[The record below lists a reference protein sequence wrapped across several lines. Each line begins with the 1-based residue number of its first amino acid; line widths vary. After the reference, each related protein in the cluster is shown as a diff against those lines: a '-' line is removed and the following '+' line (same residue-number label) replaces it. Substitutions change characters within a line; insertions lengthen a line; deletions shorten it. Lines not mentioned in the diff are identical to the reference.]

1 MGNIALK
8 HWIARLAAFEV
19 RPWLLA
25 FSLVLLHLGLLQGVS
40 TLVGRGLIVGHLG
53 AVLLWQPL
61 VRQDRT
67 LSIGALLAGLLI
79 VACLGIFMS
88 WGLILLW
95 MLVLAGLV
103 GAELFRYPEGKA
115 RLSFWCAEAYL
126 IIALVALTLPE
137 LLPEAS
143 RPMDLLRTA
152 IAWNAPLL
160 LIMIP
165 ALARRLG
172 RSRQQMALDFIGGL
186 VIVLVLSGVLLGAL
200 ALMFVSG
207 LEYIPALLQALA
219 IMAVSLLLLGWAW
232 SPGQGAGLSL
242 AIARHALSGGA
253 PFSHWLD
260 EVARLAA
267 SEEGPEKLMEGAVTR
282 MLGWPGVE
290 GADWRVMV
298 EGNAQNGFVG
308 RVANRRSRLQ
318 HGVVEIGI
326 HARHELAPMHL
337 WQMDLMVRLLAEF
350 HAAKEQSRRLQSMS
364 YMRAVYETGARMT
377 HEVKNLLQSID
388 TLCFAI
394 GQAERDGRSEA
405 LQGLLSR
412 QLPVISRRLH
422 EALERIRQP
431 VAADVHDGD
440 ALQWWTAAQER
451 LADAQISFVLEG
463 SPVGA
468 NLPILLFDTVAE
480 NLIRNALDKN
490 RDNDKDDD
498 WRTTPRIVV
507 TLKVSQG
514 ECLLHVEDN
523 GMPLDGDR
531 ADLLFIQPL
540 PSDRGLGIG
549 LYQAYR
555 LAESLDYRLSLA
567 SNIRECVRF
576 ELKRV
581 AGSLRL

>member
-1 MGNIALK
+1 MNE
-8 HWIARLAAFEV
+8 WIARLTAFAV

-25 FSLVLLHLGLLQGVS
+25 FSLLLLHLGLLQGVS
-40 TLVGRGLIVGHLG
+40 TPVGRGLIVGHLG

-67 LSIGALLAGLLI
+67 LSTGALLAALVI
-79 VACLGIFMS
+79 VACLGLFMS
-88 WGLILLW
+88 WGIILLW

-103 GAELFRYPEGKA
+103 GAELFRHPEGKA

-126 IIALVALTLPE
+126 IIALVALTLPQ
-137 LLPEAS
+137 LLPAEA
-143 RPMDLLRTA
+143 RPTDLLRNA
-152 IAWNAPLL
+152 IGLSSPLL
-160 LIMIP
+160 LFMVP
-165 ALARRLG
+165 AFARRLA
-172 RSRQQMALDFIGGL
+172 RTREQMALDFVGGL

-207 LEYIPALLQALA
+207 LEYIPALLQSLA

-232 SPGQGAGLSL
+232 NPGQGAGLSL

-267 SEEGPEKLMEGAVTR
+267 GDDGPEVLLEGAVTR
-282 MLGWPGVE
+282 MLDWPGVE

-298 EGNAQNGFVG
+298 EGQEQGGFVG
-308 RVANRRSRLQ
+308 RIATRRSRLQ
-318 HGVVEIGI
+318 HGAVEIGI
-326 HARHELAPMHL
+326 HTRYELAPMHL

-350 HAAKEQSRRLQSMS
+350 HAAKEQSRRMQSLS
-364 YMRAVYETGARMT
+364 YLRAVHETGARMT

-394 GQAERDGRSEA
+394 GQAERDGRNEA

-412 QLPVISRRLH
+412 QLPMISQRLH

-431 VAADVHDGD
+431 VAADVREGD
-440 ALQWWTAAQER
+440 AQQWWTAIQER
-451 LADAQISFVLEG
+451 LSDVRVVFELTGNLSGASL
-463 SPVGA
+463 PV
-468 NLPILLFDTVAE
+468 LLFDTVTE
-480 NLIRNALDKN
+480 NLVRNALDKM
-490 RDNDKDDD
+490 NDEGAASGADL
-498 WRTTPRIVV
+498 RIVV
-507 TLKVSQG
+507 NLNASDGSCALQ
-514 ECLLHVEDN
+514 VEDN
-523 GMPLDGDR
+523 GMPLEGDR
-531 ADLLFIQPL
+531 ADLLFVRPL

-555 LAESLDYRLSLA
+555 LAESLDYRLALA
-567 SNIRECVRF
+567 HNRRGKVRF
-576 ELKRV
+576 ELTRV
-581 AGSLRL
+581 TASRA